1 MKTSHLFLSIL
12 ALVLLVV
19 SCERSSV
26 KKNERDSIQKLVS
39 TSEDANL
46 SDNIREMFLDSAYA
60 ELTDASNDSVTRN
73 LYNKIGASYY
83 DISEYTKAVSTSKK
97 YLHLASEVND
107 SAAMARALYIS
118 GASYY
123 ENSDKDSA
131 FTAYQSAEKIYQ
143 ALDSPQ
149 LGGVILYKAYIY
161 YDIGEYEMCESEA
174 FKALKK
180 LQNQNLNTKVYDCYN
195 LIATALDGQDN
206 SEEAIKYFEM
216 ALNKLEKFR
225 EEGYTEETIDGFK
238 VSCYN
243 NMGLVYEKMG
253 RLDDAISIYNKA
265 LSYTEIETSSPS
277 LYAKLIN
284 NLGHA
289 KFKKKDY
296 SGLPT
301 MFFKSLKIRD
311 SLDNIAG
318 EVASRINIGEYYI
331 ATGDTLKG
339 IDYLKLAYR
348 DANAIKSST
357 DMLTSLRKLADADKA
372 NSSYYNK
379 KYFHITDSLK
389 DVTKRNHNK
398 FARIEY
404 ETEKLQD
411 EKAAL
416 DRKNNFIIGV
426 SVIVLLFIAAIF
438 IIYYLNSRNKEL
450 LHMQEQQKANEEI
463 YQLMFEQQGKVDNA
477 RAEEKN
483 RIAMELH
490 DGILNNIY
498 AVRLNLEFSNRK
510 TDEQAIENRK
520 GFIKELQNVEAE
532 IRAVS
537 HDLSRSIAFNQDK
550 NFENILGFMITSQK
564 NKFDTIF
571 EADID
576 PDIDWEA
583 MPNTHKV
590 NVYRIIQEA
599 LQNVNKYSQ
608 AENVVVRIKK
618 TEDTILLAIADDGVG
633 FDTQAAVDGIGI
645 KNLKKRS
652 EALNG
657 NLEIE
662 SAIGAGTSIRVHFAL

>member
-1 MKTSHLFLSIL
+1 M
-12 ALVLLVV
+12 
-19 SCERSSV
+19 RSSV
-26 KKNERDSIQKLVS
+26 QKLLDS
-39 TSEDANL
+39 SADTNL
-46 SDNIREMFLDSAYA
+46 SDTLREIYLDSAYV
-60 ELTDASNDSVTRN
+60 ELADVSNDSASRN
-73 LYNKIGASYY
+73 LYNKMGLGYY
-83 DISEYTKAVSTSKK
+83 ELSKFKKAIATSKK
-97 YLHLASEVND
+97 ILDLASDAHD
-107 SAAMARALYIS
+107 SLAMARAFYIS

-123 ENSDKDSA
+123 LRSDKDSA
-131 FTAYQSAEKIYQ
+131 FTAYQNSEKIYQ
-143 ALDSPQ
+143 ALDAYQ
-149 LGGVILYKAYIY
+149 LGEVILYKAYIY
-161 YDIGEYEMCESEA
+161 YDIGDYEMCESEA

-180 LQNQNLNTKVYDCYN
+180 LQSENLNTKVYDCYN

-216 ALNKLEKFR
+216 ALNKLEIFK
-225 EEGYTEETIDGFK
+225 ENGYTDDYIDGLRG
-238 VSCYN
+238 SCYN

-253 RLDDAISIYNKA
+253 RLDDAIAIYNKA
-265 LSYTEIETSSPS
+265 LSYTDIKRSSPN

-311 SLDNIAG
+311 SLNNVAG
-318 EVASRINIGEYYI
+318 EVASRINIGEYYV
-331 ATGDTLKG
+331 ATGDTLRG
-339 IDYLKLAYR
+339 IEYLKLAYR
-348 DANAIKSST
+348 DANGIKSST
-357 DMLTSLRKLADADKA
+357 DMLMSLRKLADADKA

-379 KYFHITDSLK
+379 KYFRITDSLK
-389 DVTKRNHNK
+389 DVSKRNHNK

-404 ETEKLQD
+404 ETQKLED

-426 SVIVLLFIAAIF
+426 SVIVLLFVAAIF

-450 LHMQEQQKANEEI
+450 LHIQEQQKANEEI
-463 YQLMFEQQGKVDNA
+463 YQLMFEQQGKIDSA
-477 RAEEKN
+477 RSEEKN

-520 GFIKELQNVEAE
+520 GFIKELQNVETE

-537 HDLSRSIAFNQDK
+537 HDLSRSIAFDQDK

-564 NKFDTIF
+564 NKFDTVF

-608 AENVVVRIKK
+608 AANVVVRVKK
-618 TEDTILLAIADDGVG
+618 NNDTILIAVADDGVG
-633 FDTQAAVDGIGI
+633 FDTQVAAEGIGL

-662 SAIGAGTSIRVHFAL
+662 SALGAGTSIRVHFAL

>member
-1 MKTSHLFLSIL
+1 LKTFHIL
-12 ALVLLVV
+12 ALVIVAMLLAF
-19 SCERSSV
+19 SCDRSPV
-26 KKNERDSIQKLVS
+26 KKSTKGAIEKYLEKGSDLNLSELTREKNIDSAFSNLADANNDSI
-39 TSEDANL
+39 
-46 SDNIREMFLDSAYA
+46 
-60 ELTDASNDSVTRN
+60 TRV
-73 LYNKIGASYY
+73 LYNKTGLYY
-83 DISEYTKAVSTSKK
+83 YQIRKYKKALSVIKK
-97 YLHLASEVND
+97 SHRLASEVKD
-107 SAAMARALYIS
+107 SLSMARALHIA
-118 GASYY
+118 GISYY
-123 ENSDKDSA
+123 EQSDKDSA
-131 FTAYQSAEKIYQ
+131 FTAYQNAEKIFQ
-143 ALDSPQ
+143 ALDSPD
-149 LGGVILYKAYIY
+149 LGAVILYKAYIY

-180 LQNQNLNTKVYDCYN
+180 LQNQNLNTEVFNCYN

-206 SEEAIKYFEM
+206 SEEAIKYFEL
-216 ALNKLEKFR
+216 ALNKLEKFKD
-225 EEGYTEETIDGFK
+225 ESYTEVEVEQLK
-238 VSCYN
+238 SSCYN
-243 NMGLVYEKMG
+243 NIGLVYEKMG
-253 RLDDAISIYNKA
+253 KLDDAIAIYNKA
-265 LSYTEIETSSPS
+265 LNYSSIKSSSPN

-289 KFKKKDY
+289 KFKKNDY

-301 MFFKSLKIRD
+301 IFFKSLKIRD

-339 IDYLKLAYR
+339 IEYLKLAYR
-348 DANAIKSST
+348 DASIIKSST
-357 DMLTSLRKLADADKA
+357 DMLSSLRKLADADRE
-372 NSSYYNK
+372 NSSFYNQR
-379 KYFHITDSLK
+379 YFHITDSIK

-404 ETEKLQD
+404 ETQQLED

-416 DRKNNFIIGV
+416 DRKNNFIIGL

-450 LHMQEQQKANEEI
+450 LHIQEQQKANEEI
-463 YQLMFEQQGKVDNA
+463 YQLMFEQQGKIDNA
-477 RAEEKN
+477 KAEEKN

-510 TDEQAIENRK
+510 TDETAIENRK
-520 GFIKELQNVEAE
+520 GFIKELQNVESE

-537 HDLSRSIAFNQDK
+537 HDLSRNVAFNQDK
-550 NFENILGFMITSQK
+550 NFESILGFMITSQK
-564 NKFDTIF
+564 NKFDTNF

-576 PDIDWEA
+576 SDIDWEA

-608 AENVVVRIKK
+608 ALNVTVQVKK
-618 TEDTILLAIADDGVG
+618 EDDGLLVAIIDDGVG
-633 FDTQAAVDGIGI
+633 FDTHIASEGIGL

-652 EALNG
+652 ESLNG
-657 NLEIE
+657 KIEIE
-662 SAIGAGTSIRVHFAL
+662 SSIGKGTAIKVHFSL

>member
-1 MKTSHLFLSIL
+1 MK
-12 ALVLLVV
+12 
-19 SCERSSV
+19 
-26 KKNERDSIQKLVS
+26 DSIQKLLDVS
-39 TSEDANL
+39 ADNNL
-46 SDNIREMFLDSAYA
+46 DDTIRGKYLDSAFV
-60 ELTDASNDSVTRN
+60 ELADASNDSVTRN
-73 LYNKIGASYY
+73 LYNKVGLGYYEIGRYKNA
-83 DISEYTKAVSTSKK
+83 ISTSKK
-97 YLHLASEVND
+97 NLNLASDVHD
-107 SAAMARALYIS
+107 SLAMARAFYIS

-123 ENSDKDSA
+123 LRSDKDSA
-131 FTAYQSAEKIYQ
+131 FTAYQNAEKIYQ
-143 ALDSPQ
+143 ALDAIQ
-149 LGGVILYKAYIY
+149 LGDVILYKAYIY
-161 YDIGEYEMCESEA
+161 YDIGDYEMCESEA
-174 FKALKK
+174 FRALKK
-180 LQNQNLNTKVYDCYN
+180 LQSQHLNTKVYDCYN

-216 ALNKLEKFR
+216 ALNKLEIFK
-225 EEGYTEETIDGFK
+225 EEGYTEDYIESLKG
-238 VSCYN
+238 SCYN

-253 RLDDAISIYNKA
+253 QLDKAISIYNKA
-265 LSYTEIETSSPS
+265 LTYTNISSTSPN

-301 MFFKSLKIRD
+301 MFFRSLRIRD
-311 SLDNIAG
+311 SLDNAAG

-331 ATGDTLKG
+331 ATGDTVKG
-339 IDYLKLAYR
+339 IEYLKLAYR
-348 DANAIKSST
+348 DANIIKSST

-379 KYFHITDSLK
+379 KYFRITDSLK
-389 DVTKRNHNK
+389 DVSKRNHNK

-426 SVIVLLFIAAIF
+426 SVIVLLFVAAIF

-450 LHMQEQQKANEEI
+450 LHIQEQQKANEEI
-463 YQLMFEQQGKVDNA
+463 YQLMFEQQGKIDSA
-477 RAEEKN
+477 RSEEKN

-520 GFIKELQNVEAE
+520 GFIKELQNVETE

-564 NKFDTIF
+564 NKFDTVF

-608 AENVVVRIKK
+608 AANVMVKVKK
-618 TEDTILLAIADDGVG
+618 NINTILIAVADDGVG
-633 FDTQAAVDGIGI
+633 FDTQVAAEGIGL

>member
-1 MKTSHLFLSIL
+1 MKTSHLLFSIV
-12 ALVLLVV
+12 ALMLLGI

-26 KKNERDSIQKLVS
+26 KKNTKDSIQKLLDVS
-39 TSEDANL
+39 A
-46 SDNIREMFLDSAYA
+46 DNSIDNTIRGKYLDSAFV
-60 ELTDASNDSVTRN
+60 ELADVANDSATRN
-73 LYNKIGASYY
+73 LYNKVGLGYY
-83 DISEYTKAVSTSKK
+83 ELGRYKNAISTSKK
-97 YLHLASEVND
+97 NLNLASDVHD
-107 SAAMARALYIS
+107 SLAMARAFYIS

-123 ENSDKDSA
+123 LRSDKDSA
-131 FTAYQSAEKIYQ
+131 FTAYQNAEKIYQ
-143 ALDSPQ
+143 ALDAIQ
-149 LGGVILYKAYIY
+149 LGDVILYKAYIY
-161 YDIGEYEMCESEA
+161 YDIGDYEMCESEA
-174 FKALKK
+174 FRALKK
-180 LQNQNLNTKVYDCYN
+180 LQSQHLNTKVYDCYN

-216 ALNKLEKFR
+216 ALNKLEIFK
-225 EEGYTEETIDGFK
+225 EEGYTEDYIESLKG
-238 VSCYN
+238 SCYN

-253 RLDDAISIYNKA
+253 QLDKAIAIYNKA
-265 LSYTEIETSSPS
+265 LTYTNIASSYPN

-301 MFFKSLKIRD
+301 MFFRSLRIRD
-311 SLDNIAG
+311 SLDNAAG

-348 DANAIKSST
+348 DANIIKSST

-379 KYFHITDSLK
+379 KYFRITDSLK
-389 DVTKRNHNK
+389 DVSKRNHNK

-426 SVIVLLFIAAIF
+426 SVIVLLFVAAIF

-450 LHMQEQQKANEEI
+450 LHIQEQQKANEEI
-463 YQLMFEQQGKVDNA
+463 YQLMFEQQGKIDSA
-477 RAEEKN
+477 RSEEKN

-520 GFIKELQNVEAE
+520 GFIKELQNVETE

-564 NKFDTIF
+564 NKFDTVF

-608 AENVVVRIKK
+608 ATHVVVRVKK
-618 TEDTILLAIADDGVG
+618 TNDTILIAIADDGVG
-633 FDTQAAVDGIGI
+633 FDIQVAAEGIGL

-662 SAIGAGTSIRVHFAL
+662 SAIGEGTSIRVQFAL

>member
-1 MKTSHLFLSIL
+1 MRTS
-12 ALVLLVV
+12 VQRLLDI
-19 SCERSSV
+19 SADTNL
-26 KKNERDSIQKLVS
+26 KDS
-39 TSEDANL
+39 
-46 SDNIREMFLDSAYA
+46 IREMYLDSARV
-60 ELTDASNDSVTRN
+60 ELADSSNDSVSRN
-73 LYNKIGASYY
+73 LNNKVGLGYY
-83 DISEYTKAVSTSKK
+83 ELSRFKKAISISKK
-97 YLHLASEVND
+97 NLNLASDVHD
-107 SAAMARALYIS
+107 SLAMARALYIS

-123 ENSDKDSA
+123 LRSDKDSA
-131 FTAYQSAEKIYQ
+131 FTAYQNAEKIYQ
-143 ALDSPQ
+143 ALDAVQ
-149 LGGVILYKAYIY
+149 LGDVILYKAYIY
-161 YDIGEYEMCESEA
+161 YDIGDYEMCESEA
-174 FKALKK
+174 FRALKK
-180 LQNQNLNTKVYDCYN
+180 LQSQHLNTKVYDCYN

-216 ALNKLEKFR
+216 ALNKLEIFK
-225 EEGYTEETIDGFK
+225 ENGYPEDYIDGLRG
-238 VSCYN
+238 SCYN

-253 RLDDAISIYNKA
+253 RLDDAIAIYNKA
-265 LSYTEIETSSPS
+265 LSYEDIETYTPN

-289 KFKKKDY
+289 KFKKNDY
-296 SGLPT
+296 KGLPSL
-301 MFFKSLKIRD
+301 FFQSLKIRD
-311 SLDNIAG
+311 SLNNMAG
-318 EVASRINIGEYYI
+318 KVASRINIGEFYI
-331 ATGDTLKG
+331 ATGDTARG
-339 IDYLKLAYR
+339 IEYLKVAYR
-348 DANAIKSST
+348 DAGSIKSST
-357 DMLTSLRKLADADKA
+357 DMLTSLRKLADADKI
-372 NSSYYNK
+372 NSSFYNK
-379 KYFHITDSLK
+379 KYFRITDSLK
-389 DVTKRNHNK
+389 DLSKRNHNK

-404 ETEKLQD
+404 ETDKLLD

-426 SVIVLLFIAAIF
+426 SVIVLLFVAAIF

-450 LHMQEQQKANEEI
+450 LHIQEQQKANEEI
-463 YQLMFEQQGKVDNA
+463 YQLMFEQQGKIDNA

-510 TDEQAIENRK
+510 TDEHAIENRK
-520 GFIKELQNVEAE
+520 GFIKELQNVETE

-537 HDLSRSIAFNQDK
+537 HDLSRSIEFNQDK

-564 NKFDTIF
+564 NKFDTVF

-576 PDIDWEA
+576 SDIDWEA

-608 AENVVVRIKK
+608 AANVMVRVKK
-618 TEDTILLAIADDGVG
+618 TNNTILIAIADDGVG
-633 FDTQAAVDGIGI
+633 FNTQVAAEGIGL

-662 SAIGAGTSIRVHFAL
+662 SAIGAGTSVRVHFAL